1 MVDGESRYS
10 SNQSL
15 TGQRRGWTDRL
26 ESNPTSAHTT
36 RFKWLEPPLSNL
48 HLSPPA
54 HARSPASRTPLIYI
68 PRIFW
73 REPTQEGFAQAHGD
87 ALTWLTQGERLAD
100 VVSWDE
106 YDLPL
111 GTVSYP
117 LPTSSS
123 PKPCSC
129 HDSEPKTPLSYCRL
143 HVRGRWCEVG
153 GNGGIVTLHV
163 NEEHNY

>member
-1 MVDGESRYS
+1 MCLRSTVKASIRQTNLLPDGAGGGPTGWSATRLLCTRPDINDLSRLY
-10 SNQSL
+10 QICI
-15 TGQRRGWTDRL
+15 
-26 ESNPTSAHTT
+26 
-36 RFKWLEPPLSNL
+36 PP
-48 HLSPPA
+48 P
-54 HARSPASRTPLIYI
+54 ARSPASRTPLIYI

-106 YDLPL
+106 YDPPL
-111 GTVSYP
+111 GTVSHP

-129 HDSEPKTPLSYCRL
+129 HDSEPKTPLSYRRL
-143 HVRGRWCEVG
+143 HVKGRWCEVG
-153 GNGGIVTLHV
+153 GNGGIATLHV